1 MAKKKE
7 IITSAV
13 VEIANCDNQSFE
25 AQNMHFSQQDIEN
38 LIYVIRGTH
47 VMLDRD
53 LAMLYGVETKA
64 LNQAVKRN
72 SNRFPE
78 DFMFQLTQ
86 EETIGSRSQFV
97 TLNGNESVSR
107 SQIVTLNED
116 SVESRSQFATLKT
129 KRGQNIKYLPY
140 AFTRNG
146 IAMLSS
152 VLRSQTAVE
161 VNVSIMRAF
170 TVAQQFFAAN
180 AQMFQRIEVI
190 EHSQLAL
197 ATRQE
202 NTDKK
207 VEQILKRLDDKNATP
222 TQGIFFDGQIFDAY
236 TFVSDLIR
244 SVKKSIVLFD
254 NYVDDTVLTILDKRK
269 AKVSATIYTK
279 NITKQFSLDL
289 AKHNAQYQSIEVK
302 SFDKVHDR
310 FLCIDNPVYHIGASL
325 KDLGKRWFS
334 FNKMEMTAKELMGNT
349 KKASVI

>member
-7 IITSAV
+7 IITSVV
-13 VEIANCDNQSFE
+13 VERSNELIANRDNQSFE
-25 AQNMHFSQQDIEN
+25 VQNMHLSQQDIEN
-38 LIYVIRGTH
+38 LIYVIRGTQ

-53 LAMLYGVETKA
+53 LAMLYGVETKV

-72 SNRFPE
+72 INRFPS
-78 DFMFQLTQ
+78 DFMFQL
-86 EETIGSRSQFV
+86 EENENDSLRSQIVTSNKNDDSLRSQFV
-97 TLNGNESVSR
+97 TSN
-107 SQIVTLNED
+107 
-116 SVESRSQFATLKT
+116 
-129 KRGQNIKYLPY
+129 KRGGTRYLPY
-140 AFTRNG
+140 AFTEIG

-152 VLRSQTAVE
+152 VLHSQIAVDT
-161 VNVSIMRAF
+161 NIRIMRAF
-170 TVAQQFFAAN
+170 VATRHFFAAN

-244 SVKKSIVLFD
+244 SAKKSIVLFD

-279 NITKQFSLDL
+279 SITKQFSLDI
-289 AKHNAQYQSIEVK
+289 AKHNAQYQPIEVK
-302 SFDKVHDR
+302 LFDKVHDR
-310 FLCIDNPVYHIGASL
+310 FLCIDNTVYHIGASL

-334 FNKMEMTAKELMGNT
+334 FNKMEMTAKELMRNV
-349 KKASVI
+349 K